1 MLLQQVISTETSKGN
16 ICPQG
21 KEVMGLLEYLMG
33 EEEPFWMR
41 RAKGQTNSP
50 LVNEMYLEDKGGNPQ
65 TIYSATTP
73 LGYLPS
79 AEGAMYPTIRW
90 RSPGLERLSALQAYM
105 EAMKNKDYKT
115 FPSLWDANIFAE
127 KFSKGIKRK
136 KRD

>member
-1 MLLQQVISTETSKGN
+1 
-16 ICPQG
+16 
-21 KEVMGLLEYLMG
+21 MGLLEYLIG

-65 TIYSATTP
+65 TIYSATHPTGLISTP
-73 LGYLPS
+73 PHQYTPGEN
-79 AEGAMYPTIRW
+79 AEAIMYPTIRW
-90 RSPGLERLSALQAYM
+90 RSPGLERLSARQAYM

-115 FPSLWDANIFAE
+115 FSSLWDANIFAE